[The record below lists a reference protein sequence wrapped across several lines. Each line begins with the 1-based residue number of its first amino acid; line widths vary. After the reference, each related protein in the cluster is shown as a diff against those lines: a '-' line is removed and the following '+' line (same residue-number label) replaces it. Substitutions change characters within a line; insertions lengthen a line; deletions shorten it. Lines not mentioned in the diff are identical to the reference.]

1 MSPREEI
8 ANPQTSDSAKAIVPV
23 NPQAGS
29 RIAAGPW
36 PRAGRRRLRIYLV
49 EMRERDA
56 LVKPPRMNQKIRLV
70 GVTATTNEH
79 QPRDRSR
86 RGTADE
92 DEGAGVKLRCARRVP
107 TLVTPMAQSRSPPLS
122 TTLPTQKA
130 LDQLFMPVPNQ

>member
-29 RIAAGPW
+29 GIAAGPW
-36 PRAGRRRLRIYLV
+36 SRAGWRRLRIYLV

-56 LVKPPRMNQKIRLV
+56 LVKPPRMNQKIRL

-79 QPRDRSR
+79 QSRDRSR

-92 DEGAGVKLRCARRVP
+92 DEGAGVKLRCVRRVP
-107 TLVTPMAQSRSPPLS
+107 TLVTPMAQSGLRLS
-122 TTLPTQKA
+122 TTLPSQKA
-130 LDQLFMPVPNQ
+130 LDQVFMPVPNQ